1 MITFDYDVRN
11 LMVKDIGG
19 LKNVVVSFTFVITA
33 VKNNTARA
41 SFFPVE
47 LDPPT
52 NNFLQFENL
61 TKQQVVDWA
70 LTTVGADQ
78 IAALQ
83 KGLEG
88 VIDEHIQ
95 SEQFGLRL
103 ATPPWS
109 N

>member
-11 LMVKDIGG
+11 LMVKDIGD

-33 VKNNTARA
+33 VKNNVERA
-41 SFFPVE
+41 SFFPVD

-70 LTTVGADQ
+70 RATVGADQ

-83 KGLEG
+83 NGLEG

-95 SEQFGLRL
+95 SAASQVKSMP
-103 ATPPWS
+103 PPWAE
-109 N
+109 